1 MELKL
6 GQEGRE
12 DINRVTDSEKV
23 VGSMDWSSEWDQ
35 MVKIMVLAEVS
46 QEIGSGGRR
55 VGRDYGDVAIM
66 VNNKIQDNNLFI
78 YPRIIIIQKKNR
90 M

>member
-12 DINRVTDSEKV
+12 DIHRVTDSEKV
-23 VGSMDWSSEWDQ
+23 VGSMDWRSEWDQ
-35 MVKIMVLAEVS
+35 MVKIMVLEEVS
-46 QEIGSGGRR
+46 QEIGRGGHR
-55 VGRDYGDVAIM
+55 VGRDYVDVAIM

-78 YPRIIIIQKKNR
+78 YPRIIIIEKKNR